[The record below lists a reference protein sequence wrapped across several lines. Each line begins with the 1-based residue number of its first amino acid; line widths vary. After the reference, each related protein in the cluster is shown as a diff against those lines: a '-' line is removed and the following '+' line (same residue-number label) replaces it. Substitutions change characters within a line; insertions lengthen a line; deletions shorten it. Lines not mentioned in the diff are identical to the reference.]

1 MGWNDTLSTASDV
14 ATGCNTETM
23 LASGMRYA
31 SLSFVSRSFSISEK
45 RSVAYMWEIRD
56 TGKRKGETRP
66 MID

>member
-1 MGWNDTLSTASDV
+1 
-14 ATGCNTETM
+14 M